1 MKSSSFAMINELTYL
16 GMDALKECNSCLVFD
31 KSEFLVHRG
40 KVNLSRES
48 ACVLEPTTGKVA
60 GNVYEFLKLKI
71 DLHVLLNSY
80 PWLELTGGS
89 DGNYEP
95 SDNILSR
102 LTQRWLWYD
111 LKRFLGTHG
120 KKRTEEKL

>member
-1 MKSSSFAMINELTYL
+1 MNI
-16 GMDALKECNSCLVFD
+16 
-31 KSEFLVHRG
+31 
-40 KVNLSRES
+40 SRES

-60 GNVYEFLKLKI
+60 GYVYEILKLKI